1 MKEQLKKFLKDG
13 DPWEKMATD
22 THGLFIVKVPGPK
35 KSPEKGRLMLEVIP
49 VDENNKPR
57 KRKGLYLSDKETF
70 IQYFD
75 LLNDDNITKILMTI
89 EEVNPVKQ
97 NKPLKKLKME

>member
-1 MKEQLKKFLKDG
+1 ME
-13 DPWEKMATD
+13 TD
-22 THGLFIVKVPGPK
+22 TPGIFIVRVPGPK
-35 KSPEKGRLMLEVIP
+35 TKPDKARLMLELIP

-75 LLNDDNITKILMTI
+75 LLNDDNITKILTTI
-89 EEVNPVKQ
+89 EDINPK
-97 NKPLKKLKME
+97 NAKKSLKKLKIE